1 MDISDRYKGKKKWI
15 RFLAE
20 LLDRYFQDEIGKSA
34 AALTY
39 YMIFTFFPFLIFLS
53 MLLGFMNIPLLPLE
67 GEVANFLPQDMIM
80 LINLFITHITES
92 RNGGL
97 LFVGFLLTFW
107 FSTRAVRAMMGMI
120 NYAYRG
126 DKPASWFLHMLSTAI
141 FTVCM
146 MLFIVL
152 SLGALVIG
160 EGALQWVS
168 QFFPISVDMIVLW
181 SRLRFLVLMVILF
194 FILSALYYV
203 APSYKMKW
211 EDVVWGVLAALLS
224 WTIFSVGFAYYV
236 DNMGRY
242 SMIYGSIG
250 AVIVFLMWLY
260 FSCVAV
266 LMGAEFNHVRMMIYR
281 KGRNGGK

>member
-1 MDISDRYKGKKKWI
+1 MDISDRYNGEKKWV

-39 YMIFTFFPFLIFLS
+39 YMVFTFFPFLIFLS
-53 MLLGFMNIPLLPLE
+53 MLLGFMNIPLVPLG
-67 GEVANFLPQDMIM
+67 GEIGNFLPQDMIM
-80 LINLFITHITES
+80 IINLFITHITES
-92 RNGGL
+92 RNSGILLIGL
-97 LFVGFLLTFW
+97 VLTIW
-107 FSTRAVRAMMGMI
+107 FSMRAVRAMMGMI

-126 DKPASWFLHMLSTAI
+126 EKPASWIGHIISTSV

-146 MLFIVL
+146 MLFIFFSLAVL
-152 SLGALVIG
+152 VVG
-160 EGALQWVS
+160 EGVLQWVS
-168 QFFPISVDMIVLW
+168 QIFPISINTIVLW
-181 SRLRFLVLMVILF
+181 SRLRFLLLITILF

-203 APSYKMKW
+203 APSYQMRWKN
-211 EDVVWGVLAALLS
+211 VVWGVLVALIS
-224 WTIFSVGFAYYV
+224 WTMFSMVFAYYV

-250 AVIVFLMWLY
+250 AIIVFLMWLY

-266 LMGAEFNHVRMMIYR
+266 LMGAEFNHVRMMIY
-281 KGRNGGK
+281 GK